1 MARMTKKPSA
11 NPLAAPAGQLA
22 SVATQDRFGSAI
34 GVFARSWRTTLNQ
47 RLKPLG
53 LSQSRWRALRFLSR
67 APEGMTQADLARMLG
82 IEAPTVTR
90 LVAQLE
96 QDGLVSRRTVA
107 GDARCKTVHLTSKA
121 KKLIVR
127 INAAVRQLR
136 AETIGRL
143 TDAQALAGLAVI
155 LSLQD
160 FLDAL

>member
-1 MARMTKKPSA
+1 MARMTKKLSA
-11 NPLAAPAGQLA
+11 KPLAAPAARLA
-22 SVATQDRFGSAI
+22 SVATQDQFGSAI

-67 APEGMTQADLARMLG
+67 TPEGLTQVDLARMLG

-96 QDGLVSRRTVA
+96 QDGLVRRRVVA
-107 GDARCKTVHLTSKA
+107 GDARCKTVLLTPKA

-155 LSLQD
+155 MSLQE

>member
-1 MARMTKKPSA
+1 MASMTKKPSA
-11 NPLAAPAGQLA
+11 KPLAAPAGQLA
-22 SVATQDRFGSAI
+22 SVATQDQFGSAI
-34 GVFARSWRTTLNQ
+34 GIFARSWRATLNQ

-67 APEGMTQADLARMLG
+67 SPEGLTQADLARMLG

-90 LVAQLE
+90 LVVQLE
-96 QDGLVSRRTVA
+96 QDGLVQRRVVA
-107 GDARCKTVHLTSKA
+107 GDARCKMVHLTPKA

-155 LSLQD
+155 MSLQE

>member
-11 NPLAAPAGQLA
+11 KPLSAPAGRLA
-22 SVATQDRFGSAI
+22 SVATQDQFGSAI
-34 GVFARSWRTTLNQ
+34 SAFARSWYATLNH

-53 LSQSRWRALRFLSR
+53 LSPSRWRALRFLSR
-67 APEGMTQADLARMLG
+67 APEGLTQVDLARMLG

-90 LVAQLE
+90 LVIQLE
-96 QDGLVSRRTVA
+96 QDGLVKRRTVV
-107 GDARCKTVHLTSKA
+107 GDARCKTVHLTPKA

-127 INAAVRQLR
+127 INAAVSQLR

-143 TDAQALAGLAVI
+143 PDAQVLAGLAVI
-155 LSLQD
+155 TSLQG

>member
-34 GVFARSWRTTLNQ
+34 GVFARSWRATLNQ

-96 QDGLVSRRTVA
+96 QGGLVRRRAVA
-107 GDARCKTVHLTSKA
+107 GDARCKTVHLTPKA

>member
-1 MARMTKKPSA
+1 MARMTKNPSA
-11 NPLAAPAGQLA
+11 KPLAAPAGQLA
-22 SVATQDRFGSAI
+22 SVATQDQFGSAI
-34 GVFARSWRTTLNQ
+34 GVFARSWRATLNQ

-67 APEGMTQADLARMLG
+67 APEGLTQVDLARMLG

-90 LVAQLE
+90 LVIQLE
-96 QDGLVSRRTVA
+96 QDGLVRRRTVA
-107 GDARCKTVHLTSKA
+107 GDARCKTVHLTPKA

-127 INAAVRQLR
+127 INAAVSQLR

-155 LSLQD
+155 TSLQG

>member
-1 MARMTKKPSA
+1 MARMTKKLSSKL
-11 NPLAAPAGQLA
+11 LAMPAGQLA
-22 SVATQDRFGSAI
+22 SVAIQDQFGNAI
-34 GVFARSWRTTLNQ
+34 GVFARSWRTALNQ

-67 APEGMTQADLARMLG
+67 VPEGLTQVDLARMLG

-90 LVAQLE
+90 LVIQLE
-96 QDGLVSRRTVA
+96 QDGLVRRRAMA
-107 GDARCKTVHLTSKA
+107 GDARSKTVHLTPKA

-127 INAAVRQLR
+127 IDATVRQLR

-143 TDAQALAGLAVI
+143 TDAQVLAALAVI
-155 LSLQD
+155 TSLQG